1 MIGLVILFQQNE
13 ICIGVTFRLLVL
25 LFFFCKLTTVI
36 TNNFLS
42 LYVGSENWPL
52 TYTSVIILRKLF
64 TSNLYPQ
71 NPVFIKLGGSKLYS
85 NCV

>member
-1 MIGLVILFQQNE
+1 MNRGNFLFA
-13 ICIGVTFRLLVL
+13 C
-25 LFFFCKLTTVI
+25 FFFFGKLTTVI

-42 LYVGSENWPL
+42 LYVDSENWPL

-71 NPVFIKLGGSKLYS
+71 NLVFIKLGGSKLYS